1 MAKLQAGSQLLLCSP
16 QDQLERFPL
25 GSVQLC
31 QAVMDAG
38 VFHSLLALVC
48 RDPGQ
53 SKPDL
58 HLFQCE
64 HVKVG
69 SP

>member
-1 MAKLQAGSQLLLCSP
+1 MRPCCP
-16 QDQLERFPL
+16 QKQLEDFPV

-53 SKPDL
+53 NKPDL
-58 HLFQCE
+58 HLFQCD
-64 HVKVG
+64 HIKVG
-69 SP
+69 SL

>member
-1 MAKLQAGSQLLLCSP
+1 M
-16 QDQLERFPL
+16 

-38 VFHSLLALVC
+38 IFHSLLALVC

-53 SKPDL
+53 NKPDL
-58 HLFQCE
+58 HLFQCD
-64 HVKVG
+64 HIKVG
-69 SP
+69 SL